1 MFDFAL
7 IEESDRCLV
16 ELRPGPSIA
25 QLPTYPITK
34 SSGCLDPPTCPLP
47 VCNLFCLLT
56 LVETYS
62 KVSQPPKNL
71 SQIEVCQDSRLYA
84 FAFW

>member
-1 MFDFAL
+1 MPGGTPSWAVNYPVTNLPAL
-7 IEESDRCLV
+7 PNPLLPRSPT
-16 ELRPGPSIA
+16 RPLSA
-25 QLPTYPITK
+25 
-34 SSGCLDPPTCPLP
+34 
-47 VCNLFCLLT
+47 CNLFCLLT